1 MKDIPNIE
9 NILNSIVNLLSI
21 IETKLSRIEAKMN
34 DDKDKKEVIN
44 GWD

>member
-9 NILNSIVNLLSI
+9 NILNSIVNLLASI
-21 IETKLSRIEAKMN
+21 ELKISKMEAKMN

-44 GWD
+44 G

>member
-1 MKDIPNIE
+1 MKDVPNIE

-21 IETKLSRIEAKMN
+21 IERKLSKIETKMN

>member
-44 GWD
+44 G

>member
-9 NILNSIVNLLSI
+9 NILNSIVNLLASI
-21 IETKLSRIEAKMN
+21 ELKISKIEAKMN

-44 GWD
+44 G

>member
-21 IETKLSRIEAKMN
+21 IETKLSRIVTKMN

-44 GWD
+44 G

>member
-9 NILNSIVNLLSI
+9 NILNSIVNLLASI
-21 IETKLSRIEAKMN
+21 ESKISKIEAKMN

-44 GWD
+44 G

>member
-1 MKDIPNIE
+1 MKDVPNIE

-21 IETKLSRIEAKMN
+21 IERKLSKIETKMN
-34 DDKDKKEVIN
+34 DDKYKKEVIN